1 MKAQINGK
9 GFSAILSIEEGK
21 VTDVDNESISV
32 FKFKNWDHVKE
43 RCGRYGWE
51 VIELP
56 EITLHD
62 VVDPGELTV
71 TVNLN
76 WPFPED
82 GTVES

>member
-51 VIELP
+51 VVE
-56 EITLHD
+56 
-62 VVDPGELTV
+62 
-71 TVNLN
+71 
-76 WPFPED
+76 FPEVSEEYSPGSIGEIMVKVIQD
-82 GTVES
+82 LNNKFN